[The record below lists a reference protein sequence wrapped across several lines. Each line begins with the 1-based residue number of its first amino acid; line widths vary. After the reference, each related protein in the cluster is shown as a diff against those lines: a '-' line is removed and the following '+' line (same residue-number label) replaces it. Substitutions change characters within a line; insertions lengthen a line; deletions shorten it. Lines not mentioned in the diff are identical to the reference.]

1 MTDYGKPV
9 QFGYF
14 LTPDASNQAQLI
26 QIAQDIEKLGLD
38 LVGIQDH
45 PYQGRFLDTW
55 TLMAMIAAKTERLR
69 IFPDVTSLPL
79 RPPAVMAKAAATLDL
94 LSSGRFELGL
104 GAGAFWDGIVAM
116 GGPSRTPQEAV
127 AALEEAIMV
136 IRHMWS
142 TERAVSFKGQ
152 FYSLKGVHPGPVP
165 AHPIG
170 IWVGAYKPKMVNL
183 IGRVAD
189 GWVPSLGYIA
199 PDKIVEMQARI
210 DDAASAAGRYPAAI
224 RRILNIG
231 GRITNGGSVG
241 LLNGPVSQWV
251 EELTTLTLEY
261 GMDTYVLAEND
272 INQVRCFAQ
281 EIVPQVREEVARH
294 RNAAPIGG
302 TD

>member
-14 LTPDASNQAQLI
+14 LTPDASNHAQLI

-210 DDAASAAGRYPAAI
+210 DDA
-224 RRILNIG
+224 
-231 GRITNGGSVG
+231 
-241 LLNGPVSQWV
+241 VSQWV